1 MNIDSA
7 TITALDTAIEGKLE
21 RLYSWLKAHAG
32 VAVGFSGGVDSTL
45 LAAACL
51 RAIPDRTLLVH
62 LATPLA
68 TVQEAASVEALRAA
82 GELTSLPIAT
92 IQLDPLA
99 DPLVAQNG
107 CDRCYWCKRMG
118 FTRIIESARE
128 RGYAT
133 VVDGSNAD
141 DAVATDRPGMRALGE
156 LGVRSPLMETGW
168 HKDEE
173 RRVLRA
179 WGHDLWNLPA
189 GACLA
194 TRIPCGEVLTPEKL
208 ATVRA
213 CEAYLHELG
222 ARQVRARYI
231 AGTVHIEA
239 AQNDIPPL
247 AACNH
252 VSANPQLADAVKRA
266 LETVGHAPVD
276 SHLNIYQQGAMNRG
290 TSEQP
295 R

>member
-7 TITALDTAIEGKLE
+7 TITALDMAIEGKLE

-82 GELTSLPIAT
+82 GELASLPIAT

-107 CDRCYWCKRMG
+107 CDRCYWCKRTG
-118 FTRIIESARE
+118 FTRIIETARE

-179 WGHDLWNLPA
+179 WGYDLWNLPA

-222 ARQVRARYI
+222 ARQVRAQLA
-231 AGTVHIEA
+231 AGTMRIA
-239 AQNDIPPL
+239 AAPDDLARL
-247 AACNH
+247 AAGGSAQPDAPLRYDVRQTLERIARCP
-252 VSANPQLADAVKRA
+252 VSPLLVR
-266 LETVGHAPVD
+266 
-276 SHLNIYQQGAMNRG
+276 YQRGSMNGA
-290 TSEQP
+290 TES
-295 R
+295 